1 MSRQQQTQ
9 YPAAKK
15 CWEARMGQKVVPV
28 RLSEDYRA
36 KLDLLTD
43 RYGGKRQVIEAG
55 IDALLAREEA

>member
-1 MSRQQQTQ
+1 
-9 YPAAKK
+9 
-15 CWEARMGQKVVPV
+15 MGQKVVPV